1 MKNYD
6 IMQLLGHSHN
16 EIESLMVNSKVTLQV
31 SFLKVIDFKQSMRG
45 EQNQRL
51 IEQMCTLRHP
61 SIVPIRGVYVDAKN
75 LYIVSDYIADSYQSL
90 LNIEKVLSEAQLSL
104 VIEKILQVLV
114 YLHEKKIILNNLH
127 PNNVFVSNN
136 NDGDIL
142 ITDVGLNQL

>member
-1 MKNYD
+1 
-6 IMQLLGHSHN
+6 
-16 EIESLMVNSKVTLQV
+16 
-31 SFLKVIDFKQSMRG
+31 
-45 EQNQRL
+45 
-51 IEQMCTLRHP
+51 
-61 SIVPIRGVYVDAKN
+61 
-75 LYIVSDYIADSYQSL
+75 